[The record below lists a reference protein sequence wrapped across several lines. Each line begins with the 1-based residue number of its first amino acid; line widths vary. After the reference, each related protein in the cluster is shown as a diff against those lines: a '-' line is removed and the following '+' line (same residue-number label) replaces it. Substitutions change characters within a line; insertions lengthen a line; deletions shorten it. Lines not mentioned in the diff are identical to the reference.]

1 MMQELSAAARVL
13 AAQRRRAVIRC
24 EECGV
29 EFEATSRRRF
39 CSNTCNVRAWR
50 RHRKEQ
56 APRDSMLVPPSPA
69 GAADA
74 VRPLAMVEA
83 GGQRHTAAWWEV
95 RLAAANLRAS
105 LAQLRATGDSLPL
118 NSAAVARFTDAGA
131 ALHAALAE
139 HHEV

>member
-39 CSNTCNVRAWR
+39 CANTCNVRAWR

-56 APRDSMLVPPSPA
+56 APSAEVSAMASLRVA
-69 GAADA
+69 GDA
-74 VRPLAMVEA
+74 VRPTTTVVAADGE
-83 GGQRHTAAWWEV
+83 RHTAAWWEV

-105 LAQLRATGDSLPL
+105 LAQLRAAGESPPVS
-118 NSAAVARFTDAGA
+118 SAAVTRFTDAGA
-131 ALHAALAE
+131 ALHAALAK
-139 HHEV
+139 